1 MRNIWTYVGNIW
13 KHMGNN
19 TGLYLWEIYMGI
31 MGIPSG
37 NQTLLTGHLRID
49 FTGFSQQRMEIYRNK
64 LRYIL

>member
-1 MRNIWTYVGNIW
+1 
-13 KHMGNN
+13 MGNN

-64 LRYIL
+64 LTYIL